1 MIDLQGKLMKGTWTF
16 NIAERSLTCQL
27 FLLMVDDLGPK
38 RRDLRGLLISS
49 TGNQGEY
56 SRVGMFEDLDF
67 NLNPNGKN
75 FRSLLLS
82 KLRAL
87 PGLDDSNAYHTIDES
102 KEEDERY
109 IITLV

>member
-1 MIDLQGKLMKGTWTF
+1 
-16 NIAERSLTCQL
+16 
-27 FLLMVDDLGPK
+27 
-38 RRDLRGLLISS
+38 
-49 TGNQGEY
+49 
-56 SRVGMFEDLDF
+56 MFEDFDF

-82 KLRAL
+82 KLRAP
-87 PGLDDSNAYHTIDES
+87 PGLDDSNGYHTIDES